1 MAGLSPNELQN
12 ILGRAKRLCNTQGD
26 KLVTAHSD
34 QSQFTRPLDESYEV
48 PSVDDFDDADKWDA
62 LYSDSAEE
70 QYERSGLPENIKK
83 SLRDN
88 PIDVKKVKSVTEGL
102 DIPTTRQR
110 STVASRKQ
118 EIINEGGSR
127 PSAGGAVID
136 YALIKTIVSECVR
149 EALSKQPLNEGT
161 LSQIHLKNGVVSL
174 VDNKGNIYRAKLEK
188 VGTADE
194 Q

>member
-48 PSVDDFDDADKWDA
+48 PSVEDFDDAEKWDS
-62 LYSDSAEE
+62 LYSADAEE
-70 QYERSGLPENIKK
+70 QYANSRLPENIKK

-88 PIDVKKVKSVTEGL
+88 PIETRQQVSVTEDFDL
-102 DIPTTRQR
+102 PVRERT
-110 STVASRKQ
+110 TVASQRRGT
-118 EIINEGGSR
+118 INEGGAPR
-127 PSAGGAVID
+127 AAAGGVID

-149 EALSKQPLNEGT
+149 EALASQPINESS
-161 LSQIHLKNGVVSL
+161 LSQIHLKNGTISL
-174 VDNKGNIYRAKLEK
+174 VDNKGNVYRAKLQK
-188 VGTADE
+188 IGNSND